1 MRQRGFEILAPYA
14 DAVDRYA
21 RKLADDALPRT
32 KGITGKNIYG
42 PIYRELGRILK
53 HSDFNRFRE
62 ILRNVSAE
70 RLPLG
75 PRDNIFGA
83 LPTRKWHSIYSASI
97 EYDMSP
103 SMMDRLLRQSGVPVL
118 RRRVAYSGSLI
129 GAVQLA
135 EFMSKYRSAHYAEEA
150 RPHLALPVHCWE
162 TLIGKHILKPFM
174 KKSERKDITAFCC
187 PGCGRYDGT
196 AIW

>member
-1 MRQRGFEILAPYA
+1 MAVHGSTFKKKPIGAEGWVVMRQRGFEILAPYA

-42 PIYRELGRILK
+42 PTYRELGRILK

-103 SMMDRLLRQSGVPVL
+103 SMMDRLLRQSSGGELPTVDRLSVRYSWRNSCRSTVPL
-118 RRRVAYSGSLI
+118 TMPRRRVRIWLFPCIA
-129 GAVQLA
+129 
-135 EFMSKYRSAHYAEEA
+135 
-150 RPHLALPVHCWE
+150 
-162 TLIGKHILKPFM
+162 
-174 KKSERKDITAFCC
+174 
-187 PGCGRYDGT
+187 GRR
-196 AIW
+196 